1 MLKRKLLWVLVVL
14 LPSYS
19 YSESIVPYS
28 GQTGNAAANAHTWN
42 MDNVLPSGVPGL
54 DINAVIYRYTINKPT
69 DEQVDVHVQN
79 KNANGTGYIFRE
91 TDSWMPGSLSGTGIN
106 KAVPVVPSN
115 RSLWGDGSIEV
126 EGNGSVSDANV
137 IYNYRVDPCF
147 DPQFNPNCPGYKVP
161 VPDIPVVSYDIYDA
175 TADMQTKEVCKEGD
189 TSGECQNR
197 SEDEEMSDEEKEE
210 KEAEEKKDRKERL
223 EKALAAA
230 DNSMLFANA
239 LAQSQILDAM
249 NNAIQMN
256 GYYTKSINGGVY
268 NETVQLVDKQLPEN
282 RNGLRNG
289 LAQQILHDK
298 MVDMQYGK

>member
-1 MLKRKLLWVLVVL
+1 MLKRKLLWVLVAL

-19 YSESIVPYS
+19 YSESITPYS

-79 KNANGTGYIFRE
+79 KNANGSGYIFRE

-126 EGNGSVSDANV
+126 EGNGEVTDANV

-147 DPQFNPNCPGYKVP
+147 DPQFDPNCPGYVVP
-161 VPDIPVVSYDIYDA
+161 VPDIPVVSYEIYDA
-175 TADMQTKEVCKEGD
+175 TADMQTSEVCKEGD
-189 TSGECQNR
+189 TSGECQNK
-197 SEDEEMSDEEKEE
+197 SEDEEEMSDEEK
-210 KEAEEKKDRKERL
+210 
-223 EKALAAA
+223 
-230 DNSMLFANA
+230 S
-239 LAQSQILDAM
+239 
-249 NNAIQMN
+249 
-256 GYYTKSINGGVY
+256 
-268 NETVQLVDKQLPEN
+268 
-282 RNGLRNG
+282 
-289 LAQQILHDK
+289 
-298 MVDMQYGK
+298 